1 MIPCYFDILS
11 DCFDILSDYFVILSG
26 AKDLTSDI
34 KEEKR

>member
-1 MIPCYFDILS
+1 MIPCCFDILS

-26 AKDLTSDI
+26 AMDLTSDI